1 MNLFNNVRLKG
12 WTILFGFTLVFLLSM
27 MLPQSVLADDSLP
40 PELPGETQDA
50 DALINEPLPN
60 VVQPDESEILQPPA
74 GDDEIGQT
82 ELELIPTGDPE
93 PLEGED
99 AAEGSGS
106 DLDETASPDVPA
118 DAASDDSAAGSETG
132 EVEIVI
138 QNNEGETLDMASQEG
153 LEVVSSADPWWM
165 VGKLKYAIVKTGGTC
180 PDDAFYCEFADLPIS
195 YALDYMDANNLVPT
209 DGILHVEADT
219 YTEDV
224 TINGTNGN
232 GYLAKL
238 KGLVSEGTSSNT
250 VINGNISIS
259 NTVLGFTLSGFRI
272 DGYVSLRFNTGTMNL
287 SDLDVSSSN
296 SSGIF
301 IDNQNG
307 AVNVDNV
314 KSNNNTQHGL
324 YLDNRNGSGGVTVT
338 NSEFSHNDSGT
349 PGSYWAGVE
358 IYSNGLVTF
367 NGVSASDNYGNGA
380 TISSAKGITIK
391 NSVFSDNESA
401 SGVLASGNGLYFNET
416 TPNNHI
422 LLENVCADNNDIY
435 GIYLINA
442 GTVTLKNV
450 SADTNGLIND
460 YDGIYINNN
469 DGTGTVT
476 IFNSTSSNNGG
487 SGFEV
492 ESHRNIIINGI
503 TALDNDLFGV
513 YLDNCDYVSA
523 TGGCLGN
530 GSVTISGKLPN
541 ISNDNGSGVNGSGF
555 TILSSGNIILSNFQA
570 DGNIDGV
577 YIGNAYTGRSGTVT
591 LNVTY
596 VPPAGEWVNSASG
609 NGHYGIYIHSYG
621 NITVDKCVAEHNG
634 YNGADINNDTGPA
647 IKTITIKNSSFSLN
661 TRTGLV
667 VSSKGNITLQDVDAH
682 DNGSS
687 RGISTNVSTGTG
699 SYRIFGTKGNI
710 CDFSGNGETGIY
722 INWSGT
728 MTLSNIDATGNRLG
742 ASINNAYGEGRFVT
756 ITNADFSG
764 STNGTGLYIT
774 SKGAV
779 TLTNVTSNENTNG
792 AGAEI
797 NNSSASKAQTVK
809 ITNGAFNSN
818 TAYYGLTL
826 YSLGT
831 VTLNSVH
838 ANLNG
843 ADGAYID
850 VCMYDGSIPGCK
862 GSGNISVIG
871 SDNQFNNNDNHG
883 LNIILRGS
891 VNLLNIVA
899 DNNGLNGLTV
909 DNDYQ
914 NSIGNVSLNASA
926 GKTNSFSGNNSEG
939 IYVQTFGNI
948 TLQHFVANNNNSE
961 STSYGVWLDNS
972 NGPANKKVI
981 LAYAEI
987 NDNQSDG
994 LYITCTGPVT
1004 LTSVQVLRSSKHFW
1018 EIRDDSGDQITD
1030 RLPFE
1035 AAYDEVWYFDGSIGQ
1050 SVELLLSSD
1059 TFHPYLE
1066 LFDENWVLLIADD
1079 NGGTGTEAQI
1089 TYSLPTDGTYYVRVR
1104 SVLAE
1109 EYGKYILSMAGT
1121 SPATGNYTS
1130 YIGVNINNTYNNGSG
1145 NVTIT
1150 APKGGY
1156 GLDVRDNNYLGVYIN
1171 TNGNIAMAGSNV
1183 NYNGY
1188 RGANLQNSN
1197 VDGKSVTLKDT
1208 SFDFNDN
1215 DGVSIQTKGVV
1226 SWTNGGASHN
1236 RSSNGA
1242 IVSNYNAGSYKPI
1255 SLSNLAFDGN
1265 ATYGFNVQSIGAI
1278 TLKNVGASDN
1288 LNGNGA
1294 TLDNCMYSSGCTGV
1308 GNVTLSG
1315 TLGLS
1320 NFSGNKNNGLVVNSA
1335 GYISITNVN
1344 ASDNELNSGLALYNN
1359 YLNGYGNILVKN
1371 SAKNAYNDYSGNGG
1385 YGAEVA
1391 SLGTI
1396 MLSNISVK
1404 ENGQTGLYVYNAG
1417 STSAKNVTLS
1427 RIISDDN
1434 EGDAG
1439 IDVYSKGV
1447 ITLSYMED
1455 RGNDS
1460 HGIRLSNL
1468 TADTPQAVIV
1478 TRTSIDGNA
1487 SGYGLYIRSF
1497 GDVTLNN
1504 VSVLNNM
1511 NGADINNSSSPS
1523 AKVTVL
1529 GSLGQNTFSGNDV
1542 DGLKVVSNG
1551 NVSLTSIVADQN
1563 GRKGIFA
1570 DAGDTL
1576 TASNLWTSRNG
1587 YQGLDLVAGSNM
1599 TISNVQCFSNGATA
1613 NEDGLLV
1620 RLDTGAT
1627 LKILNSAFVGNY
1639 GSGIAVNGTLS
1650 PILVNT
1656 LYFGNDADGSGDTNL
1671 YIIP

>member
-1 MNLFNNVRLKG
+1 VFISIALVLTLFS
-12 WTILFGFTLVFLLSM
+12 FGTVF
-27 MLPQSVLADDSLP
+27 ADDGDIPQPATIDQTEITS
-40 PELPGETQDA
+40 
-50 DALINEPLPN
+50 
-60 VVQPDESEILQPPA
+60 VPDESLPESVEESDGTADLLADEPDEIEPAETDEDVAPEGAVEEAPPA
-74 GDDEIGQT
+74 EEIVQQESISESEAEPGSDEI
-82 ELELIPTGDPE
+82 
-93 PLEGED
+93 
-99 AAEGSGS
+99 S
-106 DLDETASPDVPA
+106 DLDSGDLTDTVVVLAENEITLVDE
-118 DAASDDSAAGSETG
+118 DGAA
-132 EVEIVI
+132 
-138 QNNEGETLDMASQEG
+138 LDMASQEG

-165 VGKLKYAIVKTGGTC
+165 VGPVKYAIIKTGGTC
-180 PDDAFYCEFADLPIS
+180 PSDTTAGVTCFESGTPIS
-195 YALDYMDANNLVPT
+195 AALSYMDTNNLVPT

-232 GYLAKL
+232 GYLANL
-238 KGLVSEGTSSNT
+238 KGLVSDGTSNDT
-250 VINGNISIS
+250 FIIGNVSIS
-259 NTVLGFTLSGFRI
+259 NTLLSFTLSGFNI
-272 DGYVSLRFNTGTMNL
+272 DGHVLIQDNTGTL
-287 SDLDVSSSN
+287 TLTDLDVSDPTDN
-296 SSGIF
+296 GIL
-301 IDNQNG
+301 IEDHNG
-307 AVNVDNV
+307 VVNVDQV
-314 KSNNNTQHGL
+314 KSNNNAKFGL
-324 YLDNRNGSGGVTVT
+324 FLDNTAGSGGVTVT

-358 IYSNGLVTF
+358 INSNSLVTF

-380 TISSAKGITIK
+380 TISAAKGITIK
-391 NSVFSDNESA
+391 NSVFSDNFSA
-401 SGVLASGNGLYFNET
+401 LGVMNYGNGLYFNET

-422 LLENVCADNNDIY
+422 LLENVYADNNDIY

-450 SADTNGLIND
+450 SADANGLVND
-460 YDGIYINNN
+460 YEGIFISNIA
-469 DGTGTVT
+469 GTGTVT

-492 ESHRNIIINGI
+492 ASHRNILINGI
-503 TALDNDLFGV
+503 TASDNGENGV
-513 YLDNCDYVSA
+513 DLDNCDYVSA

-530 GSVTISGKLPN
+530 GSVTISGNLPN
-541 ISNDNGSGVNGSGF
+541 VCNDNVNVGF
-555 TILSSGNIILSNFQA
+555 AIHSSGNVTLSSFQA
-570 DGNIDGV
+570 NGNYDGV
-577 YIGNAYTGRSGTVT
+577 HLNNAYTGRSGTVT

-596 VPPAGEWVNSASG
+596 VPPAGDWVNSASG
-609 NGHYGIYIHSYG
+609 NGHYGVYVHSYG

-634 YNGADINNDTGPA
+634 FVGADINNDTGPA
-647 IKTITIKNSSFSLN
+647 IKTITIKNSSFSMN
-661 TRTGLV
+661 AITGLI
-667 VSSKGNITLQDVDAH
+667 VSSKGNITVQDVDAH
-682 DNGSS
+682 NNASA

-699 SYRIFGTKGNI
+699 NIRIIGTKNNI
-710 CDFSGNGETGIY
+710 CDFSGNGVAGIY

-728 MTLSNIDATGNRLG
+728 VTLINIDATGNGSG
-742 ASINNAYGEGRFVT
+742 ALINNAYGEGKFVT
-756 ITNADFSG
+756 ITNTDFSG
-764 STNGTGLYIT
+764 STNGNGLYIT

-779 TLTNVTSNENTNG
+779 TLTNVTSNDNTNG

-809 ITNGAFNSN
+809 ITNGVFDSN

-838 ANLNG
+838 ANFNG

-994 LYITCTGPVT
+994 LYIKCTGPVT

-1018 EIRDDSGDQITD
+1018 EIRDDTGDQITD

-1035 AAYDEVWYFDGSIGQ
+1035 AAYDEVWYFVGEVGQ
-1050 SVELLLSSD
+1050 SIELLLSSD
-1059 TFHPYLE
+1059 FFDPYLE
-1066 LFDENWVLLIADD
+1066 LFDANWVLLTADD
-1079 NGGTGTEAQI
+1079 NSGTDSDAQI
-1089 TYSLPTDGTYYVRVR
+1089 TYSLPTDGTYYVRVS

-1109 EYGKYILSMAGT
+1109 EYGKYLLSMAGA
-1121 SPATGNYTS
+1121 SPENGNYSS
-1130 YIGVNINNTYNNGSG
+1130 YMGVNINNTYNNGTG

-1156 GLDVRDNNYLGVYIN
+1156 GLDVRDNNYVGVFIT
-1171 TNGNIAMAGSNV
+1171 TNGNIAMAGSSV

-1188 RGANLQNSN
+1188 RGASLSN
-1197 VDGKSVTLKDT
+1197 ASVDGKSVTIKDT

-1226 SWTNGGASHN
+1226 TWTNGGASHN

-1242 IVSNYNAGSYKPI
+1242 IVSNYGAGSYRPV
-1255 SLSNLAFDGN
+1255 SLSGLTFDGN
-1265 ATYGFNVQSIGAI
+1265 AIFGFNVQSIGAI
-1278 TLKNVGASDN
+1278 TLKNVGASNN

-1320 NFSGNKNNGLVVNSA
+1320 DFSGNKYGGLTINSA
-1335 GYISITNVN
+1335 GNISVTNVN

-1371 SAKNAYNDYSGNGG
+1371 SVKNDYNDFSGNGSN
-1385 YGAEVA
+1385 GAEMF

-1396 MLSNISVK
+1396 TLSNISVK
-1404 ENGQTGLYVYNAG
+1404 ENGQTGLYVYNTG
-1417 STSAKNVTLS
+1417 SASAKNVTLS

-1434 EGDAG
+1434 EGTAG
-1439 IDVYSKGV
+1439 VDVYSNGV
-1447 ITLSYMED
+1447 ITLSYVDD

-1460 HGIRLSNL
+1460 NGIRLTNSN
-1468 TADTPQAVIV
+1468 AATPQAVIV
-1478 TRTSIDGNA
+1478 TRTSVDGNV
-1487 SGYGLYIRSF
+1487 SGYGLYILSK

-1504 VSVLNNM
+1504 VSALKSM
-1511 NGADINNSSSPS
+1511 YGAYINNSSSPS
-1523 AKVTVL
+1523 AAKVTVL
-1529 GSLGQNTFSGNDV
+1529 GTLGQNTFSGNDL
-1542 DGLKVVSNG
+1542 DGLTIVSNG

-1599 TISNVQCFSNGATA
+1599 TISNAQCFSNGAMA

-1639 GSGIAVNGTLS
+1639 GSGIAVSGTLS

-1656 LYFGNDADGSGDTNL
+1656 LYFGNDADGSGDSNL

>member
-1 MNLFNNVRLKG
+1 MKVLQFARWKG
-12 WTILFGFTLVFLLSM
+12 WTIILGFTLIFFLSM
-27 MLPQSVLADDSLP
+27 LLPHVVYADDSLP
-40 PELPGETQDA
+40 PEQPAETIEA
-50 DALINEPLPN
+50 EPVLNEPLPDA
-60 VVQPDESEILQPPA
+60 VEADEGDILQPPA

-82 ELELIPTGDPE
+82 ELEEIPTGDPE

-99 AAEGSGS
+99 AAEGSDS

-118 DAASDDSAAGSETG
+118 DASSDDSAGGSETG

-138 QNNEGETLDMASQEG
+138 INDEGETLDMASQEG
-153 LEVVSSADPWWM
+153 LEVISSADPWWM
-165 VGKLKYAIVKTGGTC
+165 VGTQKFAVVKTGGMC
-180 PDDAFYCEFADLPIS
+180 PDDSLCMFDDDPIT
-195 YALDYMDANNLVPT
+195 YALNYIDTTGLLPS

-219 YTEDV
+219 YNEDV
-224 TINGTNGN
+224 IIDGSSGNGN
-232 GYLAKL
+232 LAKL
-238 KGLVSEGTSSNT
+238 KGLVSDGTSSNT

-272 DGYVSLRFNTGTMNL
+272 DGYVSLRFNTGTLNL
-287 SDLDVSSSN
+287 SDLDVSSST
-296 SSGIF
+296 SSGIY

-307 AVNVDNV
+307 AVNVDSV
-314 KSNNNTQHGL
+314 KSDNNAENGL

-349 PGSYWAGVE
+349 PGSYWAGVD
-358 IYSNGLVTF
+358 IRSYGLVTF
-367 NGVSASDNYGNGA
+367 NGVSASDNYGTGA
-380 TISSAKGITIK
+380 TISAAKGITIK
-391 NSVFSDNESA
+391 NSIFSDNV
-401 SGVLASGNGLYFNET
+401 GVSSQGNGLYFNET
-416 TPNNHI
+416 TLNNHI
-422 LLENVCADNNDIY
+422 LLENVRADNNDVY

-442 GTVTLKNV
+442 GKVTLKNV
-450 SADTNGLIND
+450 AADANGLIDD
-460 YDGIYINNN
+460 YNGVYINNN
-469 DGTGTVT
+469 AGTGTVT

-621 NITVDKCVAEHNG
+621 NITVDKCVAEQNG
-634 YNGADINNDTGPA
+634 YAGANINNDTGPA
-647 IKTITIKNSSFSLN
+647 IKTITIKNSSFSMN
-661 TRTGLV
+661 ANFGLI

-682 DNGSS
+682 DNGI

-699 SYRIFGTKGNI
+699 SYRIFGTKGTI

-728 MTLSNIDATGNRLG
+728 MTLNNIDATGNRLG

-756 ITNADFSG
+756 ITNADFSN

-809 ITNGAFNSN
+809 ITNGVFNSN

-838 ANLNG
+838 ANFNG
-843 ADGAYID
+843 SDGAYID

-939 IYVQTFGNI
+939 IYIQTFGNI

-1059 TFHPYLE
+1059 TFDPYLE

-1109 EYGKYILSMAGT
+1109 EYGKYVLSMAGT
-1121 SPATGNYTS
+1121 SPATGNYSS
-1130 YIGVNINNTYNNGSG
+1130 YMGVNINNTYNNGSG

-1242 IVSNYNAGSYKPI
+1242 IVSNYNAGSYRSI

-1278 TLKNVGASDN
+1278 TLKNVGASNN

-1294 TLDNCMYSSGCTGV
+1294 TLDNCIYSSGCTGV
-1308 GNVTLSG
+1308 GNVTISG

-1320 NFSGNKNNGLVVNSA
+1320 DFSGNKNGGLTVNSA
-1335 GYISITNVN
+1335 GNISITNVN

-1371 SAKNAYNDYSGNGG
+1371 SAKNTYNDFSGNGD
-1385 YGAEVA
+1385 YGMEVI

-1396 MLSNISVK
+1396 TLSNIQVK
-1404 ENGQTGLYVYNAG
+1404 ENGETGLYVYNAG
-1417 STSAKNVTLS
+1417 SASAKNITLS
-1427 RIISDDN
+1427 RIISGDN
-1434 EGDAG
+1434 EGNAG

-1468 TADTPQAVIV
+1468 NADTPQAVIV

-1487 SGYGLYIRSF
+1487 GGYGLYIRSF

-1542 DGLKVVSNG
+1542 DGLTIVSNG
-1551 NVSLTSIVADQN
+1551 NVSLTSIVADDN

-1570 DAGDTL
+1570 DAGGTL
-1576 TASNLWTSRNG
+1576 TAANLWTSKNG
-1587 YQGLDLVAGSNM
+1587 YQGLDLLAGLGA
-1599 TISNVQCFSNGATA
+1599 TISNAQCFSNGVTA
-1613 NEDGLLV
+1613 NEDGMLV
-1620 RLDTGAT
+1620 RLGTGAT

-1639 GSGIAVNGTLS
+1639 GSGIAVSGTLN

-1656 LYFGNDADGSGDTNL
+1656 LYFGNDADGSGDANL